1 MLDIL
6 WLVGSHKNN
15 VVTESSK
22 ELFWEDTFRN
32 IIPDGNIRKVF
43 LKIIYNNLTDNECI
57 IYRQD
62 IIKDFL
68 DNRQLMEDILSFI
81 EKADVFCDEYNN
93 AIKTTKN
100 ILNDTRNSETL
111 SGAISSLQ
119 ITSFFFKRITHLI
132 LKLKESFSLYNIK
145 SYGLLSIKTRL
156 AELEDKIYNTQV
168 INIISDLENIHIDET
183 NASFYLH
190 LNENGRIGEINLN
203 NVYSSFLNDKKS
215 VTRLFKR
222 KRNIQF
228 SANVRYSE
236 ETNKIISQE
245 ILNISDI
252 IYDITRSII
261 IEFGALKNGICFYK
275 GGIQVFAAM
284 IGKKESE
291 ISKWLKGTHNFTL
304 RTIAKISAV
313 LEEPII
319 EVAGEHKTNN
329 EYVFI
334 NLIDSSPKTNISNR
348 SKSISIR
355 DNSDYTPVLW
365 NNFSFCTANND
376 MIN

>member
-119 ITSFFFKRITHLI
+119 ITSIFF
-132 LKLKESFSLYNIK
+132 
-145 SYGLLSIKTRL
+145 
-156 AELEDKIYNTQV
+156 
-168 INIISDLENIHIDET
+168 
-183 NASFYLH
+183 
-190 LNENGRIGEINLN
+190 
-203 NVYSSFLNDKKS
+203 
-215 VTRLFKR
+215 
-222 KRNIQF
+222 
-228 SANVRYSE
+228 
-236 ETNKIISQE
+236 
-245 ILNISDI
+245 
-252 IYDITRSII
+252 
-261 IEFGALKNGICFYK
+261 
-275 GGIQVFAAM
+275 
-284 IGKKESE
+284 
-291 ISKWLKGTHNFTL
+291 
-304 RTIAKISAV
+304 
-313 LEEPII
+313 
-319 EVAGEHKTNN
+319 
-329 EYVFI
+329 
-334 NLIDSSPKTNISNR
+334 
-348 SKSISIR
+348 
-355 DNSDYTPVLW
+355 
-365 NNFSFCTANND
+365 
-376 MIN
+376 

>member
-119 ITSFFFKRITHLI
+119 ITSFFFKRICLLI
-132 LKLKESFSLYNIK
+132 K
-145 SYGLLSIKTRL
+145 
-156 AELEDKIYNTQV
+156 Q
-168 INIISDLENIHIDET
+168 
-183 NASFYLH
+183 
-190 LNENGRIGEINLN
+190 
-203 NVYSSFLNDKKS
+203 
-215 VTRLFKR
+215 
-222 KRNIQF
+222 
-228 SANVRYSE
+228 
-236 ETNKIISQE
+236 
-245 ILNISDI
+245 
-252 IYDITRSII
+252 
-261 IEFGALKNGICFYK
+261 
-275 GGIQVFAAM
+275 
-284 IGKKESE
+284 
-291 ISKWLKGTHNFTL
+291 
-304 RTIAKISAV
+304 
-313 LEEPII
+313 
-319 EVAGEHKTNN
+319 
-329 EYVFI
+329 
-334 NLIDSSPKTNISNR
+334 
-348 SKSISIR
+348 
-355 DNSDYTPVLW
+355 
-365 NNFSFCTANND
+365 
-376 MIN
+376 